1 MLMLSL
7 LSGLIG
13 FATLGTLIG
22 FCVFGVYFYYISKK
36 TNIKLLSIMSLS
48 LFFAGFSY
56 LGICV
61 DFLSIVITGDNI
73 NIILLAFLI
82 WPFVPFAFLIGFYI
96 AAEILAPKKKI
107 LIMIIYIIIAVIF
120 ELSIFLDTLGNIT
133 FIEPT
138 IPGEELIDDSLTLGS
153 PASLIGIIFTLTG
166 FFFMGF
172 GLFLKGVRSS
182 GVVGKKYKQLAIG
195 YLILNLSAFLD
206 FLGIREIVV
215 IIRIASLSA
224 VWFFYIGLREEP
236 EKSIKEKP
244 KKEIKVEDSLFRI
257 TQRPAQIT
265 EEEVTYYREQK
276 ICMICK
282 GKVAGFDIFLCPK
295 CGTIYHE
302 KCARVLTNSENAC
315 WVCNEPI
322 DNSKPSKPYKIES
335 PDKEKI
341 GIVKPKK

>member
-1 MLMLSL
+1 MIMLSL

-13 FATLGTLIG
+13 FATLGTLIS

-36 TNIKLLSIMSLS
+36 TNIKLLSIMGLS

-172 GLFLKGVRSS
+172 GLFLKSVRSS

-195 YLILNLSAFLD
+195 YLVLNLSAFLD

-215 IIRIASLSA
+215 IVRVASLIS
-224 VWFFYIGLREEP
+224 VWFFYLGLREEP

-257 TQRPAQIT
+257 AQRPAQIT

-302 KCARVLTNSENAC
+302 KCARVLSNAENAC

-322 DNSKPSKPYKIES
+322 DNSKPSKPFKIES
-335 PDKEKI
+335 PDKEQI

>member
-13 FATLGTLIG
+13 FATLGTLIS

-36 TNIKLLSIMSLS
+36 TNIRLLSIMGFS
-48 LFFAGFSY
+48 LFLAGISY

-82 WPFVPFAFLIGFYI
+82 WPFVPFTVLIGFYI
-96 AAEILAPKKKI
+96 AAEILVPKKKI
-107 LIMIIYIIIAVIF
+107 IIMIIYAILCVIF

-133 FIEPT
+133 FIEPA
-138 IPGEELIDDSLTLGS
+138 IPGEELIDDSLTIGS

-166 FFFMGF
+166 FLFNGF
-172 GLFLKGVRSS
+172 GLFLKSVRSS

-215 IIRIASLSA
+215 IVRVASLIS
-224 VWFFYIGLREEP
+224 VWFFYLGLREEP

-257 TQRPAQIT
+257 AQRPAQIT

-302 KCARVLTNSENAC
+302 NCARVLTNAENAC

-322 DNSKPSKPYKIES
+322 DNSKPSKPFKIES
-335 PDKEKI
+335 PDKEQI
-341 GIVKPKK
+341 GKVKSKK

>member
-13 FATLGTLIG
+13 SATLGTLIG
-22 FCVFGVYFYYISKK
+22 FCTFGVYFYYISKK
-36 TNIKLLSIMSLS
+36 TNIKLLSIMGLS

-61 DFLSIVITGDNI
+61 DFFSVITTGDNI

-82 WPFVPFAFLIGFYI
+82 WPFVPIAFIIGFYVS
-96 AAEILAPKKKI
+96 AEILVPKKKI
-107 LIMIIYIIIAVIF
+107 LLVIIYVIICVIF

-138 IPGEELIDDSLTLGS
+138 IPGEELIDDSLTIGS

-166 FFFMGF
+166 FFFNGF
-172 GLFLKGVRSS
+172 GLLFKGVRSS
-182 GVVGKKYKQLAIG
+182 GVVGRKYKQLAIG
-195 YLILNLSAFLD
+195 YLILNLSALLD
-206 FLGIREIVV
+206 FIGIAEILV
-215 IIRIASLSA
+215 IVRVASLIS
-224 VWFFYIGLREEP
+224 VWFFYLGLREEP
-236 EKSIKEKP
+236 EKVVKEKP

-257 TQRPAQIT
+257 AQRPAQIT

-302 KCARVLTNSENAC
+302 NCARVLTNSENAC

-322 DNSKPSKPYKIES
+322 DN
-335 PDKEKI
+335 
-341 GIVKPKK
+341 